1 MSKINDSAD
10 GNARYAIINP
20 PFYEI
25 GNCDY
30 GGSIAMKFRLP
41 LLASLKRHPTYMRL
55 IFYFVSANVL
65 VLGVSFALLYWQ
77 SSKTLLEE
85 IGDHSESLLA
95 NGARNTARLM
105 EWALEFSFSSSNDS
119 TLKVYAL
126 SDHYSDFQT
135 FEVWSRLMDIK
146 NANPSIDSV
155 YLINDYTNTVVDSRL
170 GLNDAEAFYDQ
181 DIIERLRDPAT
192 ANHSVLI
199 PRTLSIPLVENTPKE
214 VMTIV
219 RFYEKGSSISALVL
233 NVDTH
238 NLMTLLQNNSK
249 YANRSVTV
257 LNDRDETVYSSNPL
271 NQEQIAELRSH
282 ESRGES
288 GWRLFQPRNQREQL
302 MVYATSSIKGIQDWT
317 FIETIPKS
325 VILGKVTVLR
335 NTSLILFLILFIA
348 SLTVIVLIS
357 KRVYS
362 PIQELISR
370 VMRQHQAD
378 KPGEGNSPNELDYLS
393 NVFTAQRNQIHE
405 LTEQWRHNKILGRE
419 RFLRDFL
426 GEIYHSAEEI
436 DAQFQEWGIDLPQAH
451 LSVAIFR
458 IDRFSEFSE
467 IYPEKDRRLLRFA
480 MSNIIQESL
489 QSSKHKLQT
498 VDMGNDHVAVVLSA
512 PLSEQFAKKL
522 EVSQQLIEQ
531 YLSVGTTVAWGRTLS
546 SLADMHE
553 VYMET
558 YELTQERFRF
568 GHRAVVVKAWLT
580 DEPGELYHLPVD
592 KERLIALAIP
602 KGNADIVLGVIRSA
616 VVKLRELP
624 YFECKMSLIT
634 LFMNI
639 RRLMQEH
646 SSQPLSRSWGLT
658 SIENQIIQ
666 QETIENVLPWM
677 EALVTKTLEDIAA
690 ARSLSKNVS
699 LIEQADRFI
708 EEQLTD
714 PNLSAKILADHL
726 GLSVNYFRSLYKAET
741 NQSIT
746 DKISEKRLNYICQ
759 ELLASDSPIE
769 PIVQH
774 FGFSSLNTFYSVF
787 KKVYGMTPAQYRR
800 MHKN

>member
-1 MSKINDSAD
+1 
-10 GNARYAIINP
+10 
-20 PFYEI
+20 
-25 GNCDY
+25 
-30 GGSIAMKFRLP
+30 MKFRHP
-41 LLASLKRHPTYMRL
+41 LLASLKRHPTYMKL

-65 VLGVSFALLYWQ
+65 VLGISFALLYWQ

-85 IGDHSESLLA
+85 IGDHSESLLVNSA
-95 NGARNTARLM
+95 QNTARLM

-126 SDHYSDFQT
+126 SDQYSDFET

-146 NANPSIDSV
+146 NANPAIDSV

-170 GLNDAEAFYDQ
+170 GLNDAAAFYDQ
-181 DIIERLRDPAT
+181 DIIERLRDPVT

-199 PRTLSIPLVENTPKE
+199 PRTLSLPLTGNKPKE
-214 VMTIV
+214 VTTII
-219 RFYEKGSSISALVL
+219 RFYEKGSSISAFVM
-233 NVDTH
+233 NVDTD
-238 NLMTLLQNNSK
+238 NLMTLLQNNSN

-257 LNDRDETVYSSNPL
+257 LNDRDETVYSSTSL
-271 NQEQIAELRSH
+271 NREQIAELRNHGSK
-282 ESRGES
+282 GES
-288 GWRLFQPRNQREQL
+288 GWKLFQPRTQGEQL
-302 MVYATSSIKGIQDWT
+302 MVYASASIKGIQDWT

-325 VILGKVTVLR
+325 VILGKITVLR
-335 NTSLILFLILFIA
+335 NTSLFLFFALFVA

-370 VMRQHQAD
+370 VMRQHQAE
-378 KPGEGNSPNELDYLS
+378 KPGQGHSANELDYLS
-393 NVFTAQRNQIHE
+393 DVFIAQRNQINE
-405 LTEQWRHNKILGRE
+405 LTEQWRLNKFLGRE

-426 GEIYHSAEEI
+426 GETYHSAEEI
-436 DAQFQEWGIDLPQAH
+436 GSQFLEWGIDLPKDQ

-458 IDRFSEFSE
+458 IDLFSEFSE
-467 IYPEKDRRLLRFA
+467 TYSEKDRRLLRFA

-498 VDMGNDHVAVVLSA
+498 VDMGDDHVAVVLSA
-512 PLSEQFAKKL
+512 PLSEEYAKKL
-522 EVSQQLIEQ
+522 QVSQQLIEQ
-531 YLSVGTTVAWGRTLS
+531 YLSVGTTAAWGRTLP
-546 SLADMHE
+546 SLTDMHE
-553 VYMET
+553 IYMET

-568 GHRAVVVKAWLT
+568 GHRALIVKAWLP
-580 DEPGELYHLPVD
+580 DAPGELYHLPVN
-592 KERLIALAIP
+592 KERQIAQALP
-602 KGNADIVLGVIRSA
+602 KGNADTVLEVIRSA
-616 VVKLRELP
+616 VGKLRGMP

-634 LFMNI
+634 LFMDI

-646 SSQPLSRSWGLT
+646 SGQPLPSSWGLT
-658 SIENQIIQ
+658 SIEKQIIQ
-666 QETIENVLPWM
+666 QETMENVVPWI
-677 EALVTKTLEDIAA
+677 EALVTKTLEDIVA
-690 ARSLSKNVS
+690 ARSLSKNVA

-714 PNLSAKILADHL
+714 PNLSAKMLADHL

-746 DKISEKRLNYICQ
+746 DKISEKRLSFICQ

-769 PIVQH
+769 PIVQNS
-774 FGFSSLNTFYSVF
+774 GFSSLNTFYSIF
-787 KKVYGMTPAQYRR
+787 KKVYGMTPAQYRKKHR
-800 MHKN
+800 NGDTMENI

>member
-1 MSKINDSAD
+1 
-10 GNARYAIINP
+10 
-20 PFYEI
+20 
-25 GNCDY
+25 
-30 GGSIAMKFRLP
+30 MK
-41 LLASLKRHPTYMRL
+41 L

-65 VLGVSFALLYWQ
+65 VLGISFALLYWQ

-85 IGDHSESLLA
+85 IGDHSESLLVNSA
-95 NGARNTARLM
+95 QNTARLM

-126 SDHYSDFQT
+126 SDQYSDFET

-146 NANPSIDSV
+146 NANPAIDSV

-181 DIIERLRDPAT
+181 DIIKRLRNPVT

-199 PRTLSIPLVENTPKE
+199 PRTLSLPLTGNKPKE
-214 VMTIV
+214 VTTII
-219 RFYEKGSSISALVL
+219 RFYEKGSSISAFVM
-233 NVDTH
+233 NVDTD
-238 NLMTLLQNNSK
+238 NLMTLLQNNSN

-257 LNDRDETVYSSNPL
+257 LNDRDETVYSSTSL
-271 NQEQIAELRSH
+271 NREQIAELRNHGSK
-282 ESRGES
+282 GAS
-288 GWRLFQPRNQREQL
+288 GWKLFQPRTQGEQL
-302 MVYATSSIKGIQDWT
+302 MVYASTSIKGIQDWT

-325 VILGKVTVLR
+325 VILGKITVLR
-335 NTSLILFLILFIA
+335 NTSLILFFALFVA

-370 VMRQHQAD
+370 VMRQHQAE
-378 KPGEGNSPNELDYLS
+378 KPGLGYSTNELDYLS
-393 NVFTAQRNQIHE
+393 NVFIDQRNQINE
-405 LTEQWRHNKILGRE
+405 LTEQWRLNKFLGRE

-426 GEIYHSAEEI
+426 GETYHSAEEI
-436 DAQFQEWGIDLPQAH
+436 GSQFLEWGIDLPKDQ

-458 IDRFSEFSE
+458 IDHFSEFSE
-467 IYPEKDRRLLRFA
+467 TYPEKDRRLLRFA

-498 VDMGNDHVAVVLSA
+498 VDMGDDHVAVVLSA
-512 PLSEQFAKKL
+512 PLSEEYAKKL
-522 EVSQQLIEQ
+522 QVSQQLIEQ
-531 YLSVGTTVAWGRTLS
+531 YLSVGTTAAWGRTLP
-546 SLADMHE
+546 SLTDMHE
-553 VYMET
+553 IYMET

-568 GHRAVVVKAWLT
+568 GHRALIVKAWLP
-580 DEPGELYHLPVD
+580 DAPGELYHLPVN
-592 KERLIALAIP
+592 KERQIAQALP
-602 KGNADIVLGVIRSA
+602 KGNADTVLEVIRSA
-616 VVKLRELP
+616 VGKLRGMP

-634 LFMNI
+634 LFMDI

-646 SSQPLSRSWGLT
+646 SGQPLPSSWGLT
-658 SIENQIIQ
+658 SIEKQIIQ
-666 QETIENVLPWM
+666 QETMENVVPWI
-677 EALVTKTLEDIAA
+677 EALVTKTLEDIVA
-690 ARSLSKNVS
+690 ARSLSKNVA

-714 PNLSAKILADHL
+714 PNLSAKMLADHL

-746 DKISEKRLNYICQ
+746 DKISEKRLNFICQ

-769 PIVQH
+769 PIVQNS
-774 FGFSSLNTFYSVF
+774 GFSSLNTFYSIF
-787 KKVYGMTPAQYRR
+787 KKMYGMTPAQYRKKHR
-800 MHKN
+800 NGDTMEKI

>member
-1 MSKINDSAD
+1 
-10 GNARYAIINP
+10 
-20 PFYEI
+20 
-25 GNCDY
+25 
-30 GGSIAMKFRLP
+30 MKFRHP
-41 LLASLKRHPTYMRL
+41 LLASLKRHPTYMKL

-65 VLGVSFALLYWQ
+65 VLGISFALLYWQ

-85 IGDHSESLLA
+85 IGDHSESLLVNSA
-95 NGARNTARLM
+95 QNTARLM

-126 SDHYSDFQT
+126 SDQYSDFET

-146 NANPSIDSV
+146 NANPAIDSV

-170 GLNDAEAFYDQ
+170 GLNDAAAFYDQ
-181 DIIERLRDPAT
+181 DIIKRLRDPVT

-199 PRTLSIPLVENTPKE
+199 PRTLSLPLTGNKPKE
-214 VMTIV
+214 VTTII
-219 RFYEKGSSISALVL
+219 RFYEKGSSISAFVM
-233 NVDTH
+233 NVDTD
-238 NLMTLLQNNSK
+238 NLMTLLQNNSN

-257 LNDRDETVYSSNPL
+257 LNDRDETVYSSTSL
-271 NQEQIAELRSH
+271 NREQIAELRNHGSK
-282 ESRGES
+282 GAS
-288 GWRLFQPRNQREQL
+288 GWKLFQPRTQGEQL
-302 MVYATSSIKGIQDWT
+302 MVYASASIKGIQDWT

-325 VILGKVTVLR
+325 VILGKITVLR
-335 NTSLILFLILFIA
+335 NTSLFLFFALFVA

-370 VMRQHQAD
+370 VMRQHQAE
-378 KPGEGNSPNELDYLS
+378 KPGQGHSANELDYLS
-393 NVFTAQRNQIHE
+393 DVFIAQRNQINE
-405 LTEQWRHNKILGRE
+405 LTEQWRLNKFLGRE

-426 GEIYHSAEEI
+426 GETYHSAEEI
-436 DAQFQEWGIDLPQAH
+436 GSQFLEWGIDLPKDQ

-458 IDRFSEFSE
+458 IDLFSEFSE
-467 IYPEKDRRLLRFA
+467 TYSEKDRRLLRFA

-498 VDMGNDHVAVVLSA
+498 VDMGDDHVAVVLSA
-512 PLSEQFAKKL
+512 PLSEEYAKKL
-522 EVSQQLIEQ
+522 QVSQQLIEQ
-531 YLSVGTTVAWGRTLS
+531 YLSVGTTVAWGRTLP
-546 SLADMHE
+546 SLTDMHE
-553 VYMET
+553 IYMET

-568 GHRAVVVKAWLT
+568 GHRALIVKAWLP
-580 DEPGELYHLPVD
+580 DAPGELYHLPVN
-592 KERLIALAIP
+592 KERQIAQALP
-602 KGNADIVLGVIRSA
+602 KGNADTVLEVIRSA
-616 VVKLRELP
+616 VGKLRGMP

-634 LFMNI
+634 LFMDI

-646 SSQPLSRSWGLT
+646 SGQPLPSSWGLT
-658 SIENQIIQ
+658 SIEKQIIQ
-666 QETIENVLPWM
+666 QETMENVVPWI
-677 EALVTKTLEDIAA
+677 EALVTKTLEDIVA
-690 ARSLSKNVS
+690 ARSLSKNVA

-714 PNLSAKILADHL
+714 PNLSAKMLADHL

-746 DKISEKRLNYICQ
+746 DKISEKRLNFICQ

-769 PIVQH
+769 PIVQNS
-774 FGFSSLNTFYSVF
+774 GFSSLNTFYSIF
-787 KKVYGMTPAQYRR
+787 KKMYGMTPAQYRKKHR
-800 MHKN
+800 NGDTMENI

>member
-1 MSKINDSAD
+1 
-10 GNARYAIINP
+10 
-20 PFYEI
+20 
-25 GNCDY
+25 
-30 GGSIAMKFRLP
+30 MKFRHP
-41 LLASLKRHPTYMRL
+41 LLASLKRHPTYMKL

-65 VLGVSFALLYWQ
+65 VLGISFALLYWQ

-85 IGDHSESLLA
+85 IGDHSESLLVNSA
-95 NGARNTARLM
+95 QNTARLM

-126 SDHYSDFQT
+126 SDQYSDFET

-146 NANPSIDSV
+146 NANPAIDSV

-181 DIIERLRDPAT
+181 DIIKRLRNPVT

-199 PRTLSIPLVENTPKE
+199 PRTLSLPLTGNKPKE
-214 VMTIV
+214 VTTII
-219 RFYEKGSSISALVL
+219 RFYEKGSSISAFVM
-233 NVDTH
+233 NVDTD
-238 NLMTLLQNNSK
+238 NLMTLLQNNSN

-257 LNDRDETVYSSNPL
+257 LNDRDETVYSSTPL
-271 NQEQIAELRSH
+271 NQEQIAELRNHGSK
-282 ESRGES
+282 GAS
-288 GWRLFQPRNQREQL
+288 GWKLFQPRTQGEQL
-302 MVYATSSIKGIQDWT
+302 MVYASASIKGIQDWT

-325 VILGKVTVLR
+325 VILGKITVLR
-335 NTSLILFLILFIA
+335 NTSLFLFFALFVA

-370 VMRQHQAD
+370 VMRQHQAE
-378 KPGEGNSPNELDYLS
+378 KPGLGYSTNELDYLS
-393 NVFTAQRNQIHE
+393 NVFIDQRNQINE
-405 LTEQWRHNKILGRE
+405 LTEQWRLNKFLGRE

-426 GEIYHSAEEI
+426 GETYHSAEEI
-436 DAQFQEWGIDLPQAH
+436 GSQFLEWGIDLPKDQ

-458 IDRFSEFSE
+458 IDHFSEFSE
-467 IYPEKDRRLLRFA
+467 TYPEKDRRLLRFA

-498 VDMGNDHVAVVLSA
+498 VDMGDDHVAVVLSA
-512 PLSEQFAKKL
+512 PLSEEYAKKL
-522 EVSQQLIEQ
+522 QVSQQLIEQ
-531 YLSVGTTVAWGRTLS
+531 YLSVGTTAAWGRILP
-546 SLADMHE
+546 SLTDMHE
-553 VYMET
+553 IYMET

-568 GHRAVVVKAWLT
+568 GHRALIVKAWLP
-580 DEPGELYHLPVD
+580 DAPGELYHLPVN
-592 KERLIALAIP
+592 KERQIAQALP
-602 KGNADIVLGVIRSA
+602 KGNADTVLEVIRSA
-616 VVKLRELP
+616 VGKLRGMP

-634 LFMNI
+634 LFMDI

-646 SSQPLSRSWGLT
+646 SGQPLPSSWGLT
-658 SIENQIIQ
+658 SIEKQITQ
-666 QETIENVLPWM
+666 QETMENVVPWI
-677 EALVTKTLEDIAA
+677 EALVTKTLEDIVA
-690 ARSLSKNVS
+690 ARSLSKNVA

-714 PNLSAKILADHL
+714 PNLSAKMLADHL

-746 DKISEKRLNYICQ
+746 DKISEKRLNFICQ

-769 PIVQH
+769 PIVQNS
-774 FGFSSLNTFYSVF
+774 GFSSLNTFYSIF
-787 KKVYGMTPAQYRR
+787 KKMYGMTPAQYRKKHR
-800 MHKN
+800 NGDTMENI

>member
-1 MSKINDSAD
+1 
-10 GNARYAIINP
+10 
-20 PFYEI
+20 
-25 GNCDY
+25 
-30 GGSIAMKFRLP
+30 MKFRHP
-41 LLASLKRHPTYMRL
+41 LLASLKRHPTYMKL

-65 VLGVSFALLYWQ
+65 VLGISFALLYWQ

-85 IGDHSESLLA
+85 IGDHSESLLVNSA
-95 NGARNTARLM
+95 QNTARLM

-126 SDHYSDFQT
+126 SDQYSDLET

-146 NANPSIDSV
+146 NANPAIDSV

-181 DIIERLRDPAT
+181 DIIERLRDPVT

-199 PRTLSIPLVENTPKE
+199 PRTLSLPLTGDKPKE
-214 VMTIV
+214 VTTII
-219 RFYEKGSSISALVL
+219 RFYEKGSSISAFVM
-233 NVDTH
+233 NVDTD
-238 NLMTLLQNNSK
+238 NLMTLLQNNSN

-257 LNDRDETVYSSNPL
+257 LNDRDKKVYSSISL
-271 NQEQIAELRSH
+271 DQEQIAELRSH
-282 ESRGES
+282 GSKGES
-288 GWRLFQPRNQREQL
+288 GWKLFQPRTQGEQL
-302 MVYATSSIKGIQDWT
+302 MVYASVSIKGIQDWT

-325 VILGKVTVLR
+325 VILGKITVLR
-335 NTSLILFLILFIA
+335 NTSLILFFVLFVA

-370 VMRQHQAD
+370 VMRQHQAE
-378 KPGEGNSPNELDYLS
+378 KPGQGHSANELDYLS
-393 NVFTAQRNQIHE
+393 DVFIAQRNQINE
-405 LTEQWRHNKILGRE
+405 LTEQWRLNKFLGRE

-426 GEIYHSAEEI
+426 GETYHSAEEI
-436 DAQFQEWGIDLPQAH
+436 GSQFLEWGIDLPKDQ

-458 IDRFSEFSE
+458 IDLFSKFTETYS
-467 IYPEKDRRLLRFA
+467 EKDRRLLRFA

-498 VDMGNDHVAVVLSA
+498 VDMGDDHVAVVLSA
-512 PLSEQFAKKL
+512 PLSEEYAKKL
-522 EVSQQLIEQ
+522 QVSQQLIEQ
-531 YLSVGTTVAWGRTLS
+531 YLSVGTTVAWGRTLP
-546 SLADMHE
+546 SLTDMHE
-553 VYMET
+553 IYMET

-568 GHRAVVVKAWLT
+568 GHRSLIVKAWLP
-580 DEPGELYHLPVD
+580 DAPGELYHLPMN
-592 KERLIALAIP
+592 KERQITQALS
-602 KGNADIVLGVIRSA
+602 KGNADTVLEVIRSA
-616 VVKLRELP
+616 IVKLRDMP

-634 LFMNI
+634 LFMDI

-646 SSQPLSRSWGLT
+646 SSQPLPSSWGLT
-658 SIENQIIQ
+658 SIEKQIIQ
-666 QETIENVLPWM
+666 QETMENVVSWM
-677 EALVTKTLEDIAA
+677 EALVTKTLEDIVA
-690 ARSLSKNVS
+690 ARSLSKNAA

-708 EEQLTD
+708 DEQLTD
-714 PNLSAKILADHL
+714 PNLSAKMLADHL

-746 DKISEKRLNYICQ
+746 DKISEKRLNFICQ

-769 PIVQH
+769 PIVQNS
-774 FGFSSLNTFYSVF
+774 GFSSLNTFYSIF
-787 KKVYGMTPAQYRR
+787 KKAYGMTPAQYRKR
-800 MHKN
+800 HRNGDTMENM

>member
-1 MSKINDSAD
+1 
-10 GNARYAIINP
+10 
-20 PFYEI
+20 
-25 GNCDY
+25 
-30 GGSIAMKFRLP
+30 MKFRHP
-41 LLASLKRHPTYMRL
+41 LLASLKRHPTYMKL

-65 VLGVSFALLYWQ
+65 VLGISFALLYWQ

-85 IGDHSESLLA
+85 IGDHSESLLVNSA
-95 NGARNTARLM
+95 QNTARLM

-126 SDHYSDFQT
+126 SDQYSDLET

-146 NANPSIDSV
+146 NANPAIDSV

-181 DIIERLRDPAT
+181 DIIERLRDPVT

-199 PRTLSIPLVENTPKE
+199 PRTLSLPLTGDKPKE
-214 VMTIV
+214 VTTII
-219 RFYEKGSSISALVL
+219 RFYEKGSSISAFVM
-233 NVDTH
+233 NVDTD
-238 NLMTLLQNNSK
+238 NLMTLLQNNSN

-257 LNDRDETVYSSNPL
+257 LNDRDKKVYSSISL

-282 ESRGES
+282 GSKGES
-288 GWRLFQPRNQREQL
+288 GWKLFQPRTQGEQL
-302 MVYATSSIKGIQDWT
+302 MVYASVSIKGIQDWT

-325 VILGKVTVLR
+325 VILGKITVLR
-335 NTSLILFLILFIA
+335 NTSLILFFVLFVA

-370 VMRQHQAD
+370 VMRQHQAE
-378 KPGEGNSPNELDYLS
+378 KPGQGHSANELDYLS
-393 NVFTAQRNQIHE
+393 DVFIAQRNQINE
-405 LTEQWRHNKILGRE
+405 LTEQWRLNKFLGRE

-426 GEIYHSAEEI
+426 GETYHSAEEI
-436 DAQFQEWGIDLPQAH
+436 GSQFLEWGIDLPKDQ

-458 IDRFSEFSE
+458 IDLFSKFTETYS
-467 IYPEKDRRLLRFA
+467 EKDRRLLRFA

-498 VDMGNDHVAVVLSA
+498 VDMGDDHVAVVLSA
-512 PLSEQFAKKL
+512 PLSEEYAKKL
-522 EVSQQLIEQ
+522 QVSQQLIEQ
-531 YLSVGTTVAWGRTLS
+531 YLSVGTTVAWGRTLP
-546 SLADMHE
+546 SLTDMHE
-553 VYMET
+553 IYMET

-568 GHRAVVVKAWLT
+568 GHRSLIVKAWLP
-580 DEPGELYHLPVD
+580 DAPGELYHLPMN
-592 KERLIALAIP
+592 KERQITQALS
-602 KGNADIVLGVIRSA
+602 KGNADTVLEVIRSA
-616 VVKLRELP
+616 IVKLRDMP

-634 LFMNI
+634 LFMDI

-646 SSQPLSRSWGLT
+646 SSQPLPSSWGLT
-658 SIENQIIQ
+658 SIEKQIIQ
-666 QETIENVLPWM
+666 QETMENVVSWM
-677 EALVTKTLEDIAA
+677 EALVTKTLEDIVA
-690 ARSLSKNVS
+690 ARSLSKNAA

-708 EEQLTD
+708 DEQLTD
-714 PNLSAKILADHL
+714 PNLSAKMLADHL

-746 DKISEKRLNYICQ
+746 DKISEKRLNFICQ

-769 PIVQH
+769 PIVQNS
-774 FGFSSLNTFYSVF
+774 GFSSLNTFYSIF
-787 KKVYGMTPAQYRR
+787 KKAYGMTPAQYRKKHR
-800 MHKN
+800 NGDTMENM

>member
-1 MSKINDSAD
+1 
-10 GNARYAIINP
+10 
-20 PFYEI
+20 
-25 GNCDY
+25 
-30 GGSIAMKFRLP
+30 MK
-41 LLASLKRHPTYMRL
+41 L

-65 VLGVSFALLYWQ
+65 VLGISFALLYWQ

-85 IGDHSESLLA
+85 IGDHSESLLVNSA
-95 NGARNTARLM
+95 QNTARLM

-126 SDHYSDFQT
+126 SDQYSDFET

-146 NANPSIDSV
+146 NANPAIDSV

-170 GLNDAEAFYDQ
+170 GLNDAAAFYDQ
-181 DIIERLRDPAT
+181 DIIERLRDPVT

-199 PRTLSIPLVENTPKE
+199 PRTLSLPLTGNKPKE
-214 VMTIV
+214 VTTII
-219 RFYEKGSSISALVL
+219 RFYEKGSSISAFVM
-233 NVDTH
+233 NVDTD
-238 NLMTLLQNNSK
+238 NLMTLLQNNSN

-257 LNDRDETVYSSNPL
+257 LNDRDETVYSSTSL
-271 NQEQIAELRSH
+271 NREQIAELRNHGSK
-282 ESRGES
+282 GES
-288 GWRLFQPRNQREQL
+288 GWKLFQPRTQGEQL
-302 MVYATSSIKGIQDWT
+302 MVYASASIKGIQDWT

-325 VILGKVTVLR
+325 VILGKITVLR
-335 NTSLILFLILFIA
+335 NTSLFLFFALFVA

-370 VMRQHQAD
+370 VMRQHQAE
-378 KPGEGNSPNELDYLS
+378 KPGQGHSANELDYLS
-393 NVFTAQRNQIHE
+393 DVFIAQRNQINE
-405 LTEQWRHNKILGRE
+405 LTEQWRLNKFLGRE

-426 GEIYHSAEEI
+426 GETYHSAEEI
-436 DAQFQEWGIDLPQAH
+436 GSQFLEWGIDLPKDQ

-458 IDRFSEFSE
+458 IDLFSEFSE
-467 IYPEKDRRLLRFA
+467 TYSEKDRRLLRFA

-498 VDMGNDHVAVVLSA
+498 VDMGDDHVAVVLSA
-512 PLSEQFAKKL
+512 PLSEEYAKKL
-522 EVSQQLIEQ
+522 QVSQQLIEQ
-531 YLSVGTTVAWGRTLS
+531 YLSVGTTAAWGRTLP
-546 SLADMHE
+546 SLTDMHE
-553 VYMET
+553 IYMET

-568 GHRAVVVKAWLT
+568 GHRALIVKAWLP
-580 DEPGELYHLPVD
+580 DAPGELYHLPVN
-592 KERLIALAIP
+592 KERQIAQALP
-602 KGNADIVLGVIRSA
+602 KGNADTVLEVIRSA
-616 VVKLRELP
+616 VGKLRGMP

-634 LFMNI
+634 LFMDI

-646 SSQPLSRSWGLT
+646 SGQPLPSSWGLT
-658 SIENQIIQ
+658 SIEKQIIQ
-666 QETIENVLPWM
+666 QETMENVVPWI
-677 EALVTKTLEDIAA
+677 EALVTKTLEDIVA
-690 ARSLSKNVS
+690 ARSLSKNVA

-714 PNLSAKILADHL
+714 PNLSAKMLADHL

-746 DKISEKRLNYICQ
+746 DKISEKRLSFICQ

-769 PIVQH
+769 PIVQNS
-774 FGFSSLNTFYSVF
+774 GFSSLNTFYSIF
-787 KKVYGMTPAQYRR
+787 KKVYGMTPAQYRKKHR
-800 MHKN
+800 NGDTIENI

>member
-1 MSKINDSAD
+1 
-10 GNARYAIINP
+10 
-20 PFYEI
+20 
-25 GNCDY
+25 
-30 GGSIAMKFRLP
+30 MKFRHP
-41 LLASLKRHPTYMRL
+41 LLASLKRHPTYMKL

-65 VLGVSFALLYWQ
+65 VLGISFALLYWQ

-85 IGDHSESLLA
+85 IGDHSESLLVNSA
-95 NGARNTARLM
+95 QNTARLM

-126 SDHYSDFQT
+126 SDQYSDFET

-146 NANPSIDSV
+146 NANPAIDSV

-170 GLNDAEAFYDQ
+170 GLNDAAAFYDQ
-181 DIIERLRDPAT
+181 DIIERLRDPVT

-199 PRTLSIPLVENTPKE
+199 PRTLSLPLTGNKPKE
-214 VMTIV
+214 VTTII
-219 RFYEKGSSISALVL
+219 RFYEKGSSISAFVM
-233 NVDTH
+233 NVDTD
-238 NLMTLLQNNSK
+238 NLMTLLQNNSN

-257 LNDRDETVYSSNPL
+257 LNDRDETVYSSTSL
-271 NQEQIAELRSH
+271 NREQIAELRNHGSK
-282 ESRGES
+282 GES
-288 GWRLFQPRNQREQL
+288 GWKLFQPRTQGEQL
-302 MVYATSSIKGIQDWT
+302 MVYASASIKGIQDWT

-325 VILGKVTVLR
+325 VILGKITVLR
-335 NTSLILFLILFIA
+335 NTSLFLFFALFVA

-370 VMRQHQAD
+370 VMRQHQAE
-378 KPGEGNSPNELDYLS
+378 KPGQGHSANELDYLS
-393 NVFTAQRNQIHE
+393 DVFIAQRNQINE
-405 LTEQWRHNKILGRE
+405 LTEQWRLNKFLGRE

-426 GEIYHSAEEI
+426 GETYHSAEEI
-436 DAQFQEWGIDLPQAH
+436 GSQFLEWGIDLPKDQ

-458 IDRFSEFSE
+458 IDLFSEFSE
-467 IYPEKDRRLLRFA
+467 TYSEKDRRLLRFA

-498 VDMGNDHVAVVLSA
+498 VDMGDDHVAVVLSA
-512 PLSEQFAKKL
+512 PLSEEYAKKL
-522 EVSQQLIEQ
+522 QVSQQLIEQ
-531 YLSVGTTVAWGRTLS
+531 YLSVGTTAAWGRTLP
-546 SLADMHE
+546 SLTDMHE
-553 VYMET
+553 IYMET

-568 GHRAVVVKAWLT
+568 GHRALIVKAWLP
-580 DEPGELYHLPVD
+580 DAPGELYHLPVN
-592 KERLIALAIP
+592 KERQIAQALP
-602 KGNADIVLGVIRSA
+602 KGNADTVLEVIRSA
-616 VVKLRELP
+616 VGKLRGMP

-634 LFMNI
+634 LFMDI

-646 SSQPLSRSWGLT
+646 SGQPLPSSWGLT
-658 SIENQIIQ
+658 SIEKQIIQ
-666 QETIENVLPWM
+666 QETMENVVPWI
-677 EALVTKTLEDIAA
+677 EALVTKTLEDIVA
-690 ARSLSKNVS
+690 ARSLSKNVA

-714 PNLSAKILADHL
+714 PNLSAKMLADHL

-746 DKISEKRLNYICQ
+746 DKISEKRLSFICQ

-769 PIVQH
+769 PIVQNS
-774 FGFSSLNTFYSVF
+774 GFSSLNTFYSIF
-787 KKVYGMTPAQYRR
+787 KKVYGMTPAQYRKKHR
-800 MHKN
+800 NGDTIENI

>member
-1 MSKINDSAD
+1 
-10 GNARYAIINP
+10 
-20 PFYEI
+20 
-25 GNCDY
+25 
-30 GGSIAMKFRLP
+30 MKFRLP
-41 LLASLKRHPTYMRL
+41 LLASLRRHPTYMKL

-65 VLGVSFALLYWQ
+65 VLGISFALLYWQ

-126 SDHYSDFQT
+126 SDQYSDFET

-181 DIIERLRDPAT
+181 DIIERLRDPVT

-199 PRTLSIPLVENTPKE
+199 PRTLSIPLTGNTPKE

-219 RFYEKGSSISALVL
+219 RFYEKGSSISAFVL

-257 LNDRDETVYSSNPL
+257 LNDRDETVFSSNPL
-271 NQEQIAELRSH
+271 SREQIAELRSH
-282 ESRGES
+282 GNRGEN
-288 GWRLFQPRNQREQL
+288 GWSLFQPRNQGEQL
-302 MVYATSSIKGIQDWT
+302 MVYAATSIKGIQEWT

-370 VMRQHQAD
+370 VMRQHQAE
-378 KPGEGNSPNELDYLS
+378 KPGEGYSANELDYLS

-426 GEIYHSAEEI
+426 GDIYHSAEEI
-436 DAQFQEWGIDLPQAH
+436 ESQFQEWGIDLPQDH

-458 IDRFSEFSE
+458 IDRFSEFLE
-467 IYPEKDRRLLRFA
+467 TYPEKDRRLLRFA

-498 VDMGNDHVAVVLSA
+498 VDMGNDHVAVVISA

-568 GHRAVVVKAWLT
+568 GHGAVVVGAWLT
-580 DEPGELYHLPVD
+580 DAPGELYHLPVD
-592 KERLIALAIP
+592 KERQIALALP
-602 KGNADIVLGVIRSA
+602 KGNADMVLEVIRSA

-634 LFMNI
+634 LFMDI

-666 QETIENVLPWM
+666 QETMENVAPWM

-690 ARSLSKNVS
+690 ARSLSKNVA
-699 LIEQADRFI
+699 LIKQADRFI

-714 PNLSAKILADHL
+714 PNLSATMLADHL

-746 DKISEKRLNYICQ
+746 DKISEKRLDCICR

-769 PIVQH
+769 QIIH
-774 FGFSSLNTFYSVF
+774 HYGFSSLNTFYSIF

-800 MHKN
+800 MHKNDVC